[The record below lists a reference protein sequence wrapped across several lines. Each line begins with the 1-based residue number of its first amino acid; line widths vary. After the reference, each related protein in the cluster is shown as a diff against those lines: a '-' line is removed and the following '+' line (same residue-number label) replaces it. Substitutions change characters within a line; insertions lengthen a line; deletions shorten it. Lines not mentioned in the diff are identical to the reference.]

1 MIGGIK
7 EGMGQAQLSPL
18 LSGNQPA
25 YRKAP
30 LICLLSDEFGREAYC
45 LGDCEF
51 VWIQIRATFSNLVF
65 NIKADIW
72 CLSGSPFHLVV
83 FVSKLGQGEV

>member
-51 VWIQIRATFSNLVF
+51 VWIQI
-65 NIKADIW
+65 
-72 CLSGSPFHLVV
+72 
-83 FVSKLGQGEV
+83 